1 MIVFASLLLQRVS
14 PLFILM
20 LLSRLFPCRLI
31 LFLVQSILLKRRSVL
46 ICRPLVFP
54 ALTRPY
60 RGILPRTSYAYV
72 SRHAVKPDVPVVM
85 DFGYLTHAVVADD
98 CTV

>member
-31 LFLVQSILLKRRSVL
+31 LFLVQSILLERRSVL

-54 ALTRPY
+54 LSRWRMLLLVLTE
-60 RGILPRTSYAYV
+60 V
-72 SRHAVKPDVPVVM
+72 SSPGPLM
-85 DFGYLTHAVVADD
+85 LT
-98 CTV
+98 